1 MTVIARWQ
9 DLLAPTTRPTAGVPA
24 LVLDG
29 FLTGVIVAPRP
40 IPLHRWLAALWRDED
55 LTLWDAG
62 RAMAERDAIVLR
74 QTALAAEID
83 RHLARLE
90 TERVCDYRPAF
101 MVGDDK
107 PAHAEIRRWA
117 GGFYTAMALV
127 PDAWSALLEDR
138 RTQVLAAP
146 FVGFFGVEDAEPF
159 EMAEDV
165 DQRLDDHAAFIP
177 RAILI
182 LRKLARM
189 RSARSPD
196 VSAPPSSAKVGRNDS
211 CPCGS
216 GVKYKRC
223 CGRH

>member
-1 MTVIARWQ
+1 MTVIAAWQ
-9 DLLAPTTRPTAGVPA
+9 DLLAPTMRPTTSVPA

-62 RAMAERDAIVLR
+62 RATAERDAIVLR

-107 PAHAEIRRWA
+107 PAHATIRRWA

-127 PDAWSALLEDR
+127 PDAWTALLEDS
-138 RTQVLAAP
+138 RTEVLVAP

-159 EMAEDV
+159 ETAEDV

-177 RAILI
+177 PCHSDPAQACHHAKRAKSRCVCTTVLGQGRPQQLVPVR
-182 LRKLARM
+182 LRHQVQALLR
-189 RSARSPD
+189 
-196 VSAPPSSAKVGRNDS
+196 
-211 CPCGS
+211 
-216 GVKYKRC
+216 
-223 CGRH
+223 

>member
-1 MTVIARWQ
+1 
-9 DLLAPTTRPTAGVPA
+9 
-24 LVLDG
+24 
-29 FLTGVIVAPRP
+29 
-40 IPLHRWLAALWRDED
+40 
-55 LTLWDAG
+55 
-62 RAMAERDAIVLR
+62 
-74 QTALAAEID
+74 
-83 RHLARLE
+83 
-90 TERVCDYRPAF
+90 
-101 MVGDDK
+101 
-107 PAHAEIRRWA
+107 
-117 GGFYTAMALV
+117 MALV

-138 RTQVLAAP
+138 RTEVLVAP
-146 FVGFFGVEDAEPF
+146 FVGFFGVEDAERF

-196 VSAPPSSAKVGRNDS
+196 VSAPPAPAKVGRNDS

-223 CGRH
+223 CANLRPNSPSVSAGDYTRSL